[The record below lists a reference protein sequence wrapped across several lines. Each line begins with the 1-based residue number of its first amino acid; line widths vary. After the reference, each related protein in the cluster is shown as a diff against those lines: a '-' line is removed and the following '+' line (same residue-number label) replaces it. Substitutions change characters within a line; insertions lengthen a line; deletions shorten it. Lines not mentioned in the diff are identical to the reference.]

1 MLLTGLFRRLLWVVF
16 AFVDSEL
23 SLWLYAATFSSVFS
37 PQERCSCEEMLLTVL
52 FRRLLWVVFAFVD
65 SELSLW
71 LYAATFSSVFS
82 PQERCELEEGAF

>member
-1 MLLTGLFRRLLWVVF
+1 
-16 AFVDSEL
+16 
-23 SLWLYAATFSSVFS
+23 
-37 PQERCSCEEMLLTVL
+37 MLLTVL

-71 LYAATFSSVFS
+71 LYAAAFSSVFS